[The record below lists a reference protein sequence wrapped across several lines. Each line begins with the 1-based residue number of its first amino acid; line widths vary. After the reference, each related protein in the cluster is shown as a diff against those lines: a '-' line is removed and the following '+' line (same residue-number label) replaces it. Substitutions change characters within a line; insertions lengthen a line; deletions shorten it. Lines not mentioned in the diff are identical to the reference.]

1 MKRKHRGTKVL
12 HMVNSMSPEV
22 QHYFEI
28 MFNDLKVHHPFF
40 SDALKNAIIDSCEV
54 FSFKRNDILLDYG
67 ETCRYCYFC
76 IKGLVTGRYIK
87 DGAEKAKWFFAEH
100 DMIISVKSFFNQVAS
115 LDKLVAKEPTICLA
129 IPWKKLETIYEEYP
143 EFNKIGRKLTEYY
156 YELAEERAMWINY
169 DAEGRYHLL
178 FKAYPK
184 LANRISDTDLSSYLG
199 ITRQYLS
206 TIRKHR
212 INKYNQIPGQ
222 RL

>member
-1 MKRKHRGTKVL
+1 MKRKHHGTKVL
-12 HMVNSMSPEV
+12 HMVNATSPEV

-28 MFNDLKVHHPFF
+28 MFKDLKVHLPFF

-54 FSFKRNDILLDYG
+54 CSFKRNAILLDYG

-100 DMIISVKSFFNQVAS
+100 DMIISVKSFFNQVVS

-129 IPWKKLETIYEEYP
+129 ISWEKLENIYAEYP
-143 EFNKIGRKLTEYY
+143 EFNKIGRKLTEHY

-169 DAEGRYHLL
+169 TAEERYHLL
-178 FKAYPK
+178 FKEYPK
-184 LANRISDTDLSSYLG
+184 LENRITDTDLASYLG
-199 ITRQYLS
+199 ISRQYLS
-206 TIRKHR
+206 AIKKRCIRSPR
-212 INKYNQIPGQ
+212 QRIPG
-222 RL
+222 